1 MVQFFFNHFFAAMF
15 ILAVIEMI
23 SEFVF
28 VMALG
33 FLLNL
38 LLDSIDEKKHKSE
51 EEEDNNV

>member
-1 MVQFFFNHFFAAMF
+1 MVQFFYNHFFAAMF
-15 ILAVIEMI
+15 ILAVADMI

-28 VMALG
+28 VMALS